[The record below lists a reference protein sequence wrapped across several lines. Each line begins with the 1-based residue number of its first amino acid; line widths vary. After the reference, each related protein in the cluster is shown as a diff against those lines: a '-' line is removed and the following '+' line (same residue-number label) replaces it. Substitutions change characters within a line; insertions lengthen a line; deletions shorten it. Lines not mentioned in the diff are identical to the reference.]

1 MQLVIL
7 AIKARAGN
15 TEAAGRIFN
24 NLAPSIRSYLSY
36 LTGSTVE
43 SEDLLQSTFV
53 KALEGFS
60 GLKNAGA
67 VRSWLFSIA
76 FSEYVRWSKVKR
88 HASVPG
94 EEIASELVL
103 GPDAAILYA
112 EIRSLP
118 IDLRAAF
125 VSREIIGLSVGE
137 TSRALGIPEGTVK
150 SRCFEARS
158 RLRKRLAAAWPEYA
172 ARSEV
177 KNEC

>member
-15 TEAAGRIFN
+15 TEATGRIFN

-60 GLKNAGA
+60 GLKNAGS
-67 VRSWLFSIA
+67 VRTWLFSIA

-112 EIRSLP
+112 EIPISTSKRILIDKPNGRLVTFEIGTDRLEHALSKSLS
-118 IDLRAAF
+118 L
-125 VSREIIGLSVGE
+125 VQ
-137 TSRALGIPEGTVK
+137 K
-150 SRCFEARS
+150 
-158 RLRKRLAAAWPEYA
+158 
-172 ARSEV
+172 
-177 KNEC
+177 